1 MLSYIDAIT
10 IFASLALV
18 VYAVT
23 RAAGKSSSGS
33 EYFLAGRD
41 LRWPFIGMSLFA
53 SNISAEHVLG
63 LAGDGY
69 RIGMVA
75 GGYEWVGAWDLI
87 ILAMIFAPLYL
98 REKIFTILS
107 RV

>member
-10 IFASLALV
+10 IFASLTLV

-23 RAAGKSSSGS
+23 RAASKSSSGS

-87 ILAMIFAPLYL
+87 IRHDFRAPL
-98 REKIFTILS
+98 S
-107 RV
+107 S